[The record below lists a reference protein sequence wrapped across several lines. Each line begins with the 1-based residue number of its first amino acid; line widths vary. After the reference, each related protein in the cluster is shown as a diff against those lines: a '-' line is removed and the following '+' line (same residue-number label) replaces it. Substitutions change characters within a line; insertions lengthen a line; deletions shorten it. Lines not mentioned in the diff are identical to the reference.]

1 VMGKL
6 HSIILILLVVVFT
19 ACIGNTKPQDKK
31 IDEVELSDSTDQAIF
46 NSIKEIVKQ
55 QELDSLSIDLRI
67 IEMAKMFL
75 QTPYVGGTLEGD
87 GSEKLRV
94 NFRELDCTTYL
105 ENVVVLSVIAGK
117 KDFKESDFLKELET
131 LRYRNGKLID
141 YTSRLHYFSDWIFE
155 NESKGIVKNI
165 TADIGGVKYEKNID
179 FMSTHVGSYAA
190 LKADSSFVK
199 VIRENEKAIN
209 NREMYFIPEKEISK
223 VKNEIHNGDLI
234 AITTK
239 IKGLEISHVGI
250 ALHVND
256 RLHLMH
262 ASSHAKKV
270 VISEIPLAE
279 MLLKNRLQS
288 GIMVVRVQ

>member
-1 VMGKL
+1 MRKL
-6 HSIILILLVVVFT
+6 HAIILISLVIVFT
-19 ACIGNTKPQDKK
+19 ACIGNTKHQDENV
-31 IDEVELSDSTDQAIF
+31 IGVELSDSTDQAIF
-46 NSIKEIVKQ
+46 NSIKDIVEQ
-55 QELDSLSIDLRI
+55 QSLDSLSIDLRI
-67 IEMAKMFL
+67 IEIAKMFL
-75 QTPYVGGTLEGD
+75 QTPYVGGTLEGN
-87 GSEKLRV
+87 GPEKLRV

-117 KDFKESDFLKELET
+117 KDFKESDFLKELEK
-131 LRYRNGKLID
+131 LRYRKGKLTD
-141 YTSRLHYFSDWIFE
+141 YTSRLHYFTDWIFE

-165 TADIGGVKYEKNID
+165 TAEIGGVKYDKNID
-179 FMSTHVGSYAA
+179 FISTHVESYPA

-199 VIRENEKAIN
+199 IIRDNEKAIN
-209 NREMYFIPEKEISK
+209 NREMYFIPEEDISK
-223 VKNEIHNGDLI
+223 LENKIQNGDLI

-270 VISEIPLAE
+270 VISEIPLAD
-279 MLLKNRLQS
+279 MLMKNKLQS
-288 GIMVVRVQ
+288 GIMLVRVQ

>member
-1 VMGKL
+1 MRKL
-6 HSIILILLVVVFT
+6 HAIILISLVIVFT
-19 ACIGNTKPQDKK
+19 ACIGNTKPQDKNV
-31 IDEVELSDSTDQAIF
+31 IGIEFSDSTDQAIF
-46 NSIKEIVKQ
+46 NSIKDIVEQ
-55 QELDSLSIDLRI
+55 QSLDSLSIDLRI
-67 IEMAKMFL
+67 IEIAKMFL
-75 QTPYVGGTLEGD
+75 QTPYVGGTLEGN
-87 GSEKLRV
+87 GPEKLRV

-117 KDFKESDFLKELET
+117 RDFKESDFLKELEK
-131 LRYRNGKLID
+131 LRYRKGKLTD
-141 YTSRLHYFSDWIFE
+141 YTSRLHYFTDWIFE

-165 TADIGGVKYEKNID
+165 TAEIGGVKYDKNID
-179 FMSTHVGSYAA
+179 FISTHVESYPA

-199 VIRENEKAIN
+199 IIRDNEKAIN
-209 NREMYFIPEKEISK
+209 NREMYFIPEEDISK
-223 VKNEIHNGDLI
+223 LENKIQNGDLI

-270 VISEIPLAE
+270 VISEIPLAD
-279 MLLKNRLQS
+279 MLMKNKLQS
-288 GIMVVRVQ
+288 GIMLVRVQ